1 LNLGEKEPEIYSAVA
16 HVTDG
21 IYHVIKIVR
30 RAGIIEFY
38 VDSIRMKLN
47 EGNSKPSRNLLRID
61 DVECSLLEYAYAAE
75 TRPFPAQRR
84 LRIGSFQN
92 VSQWN
97 GILAGRWKGIGKLNL
112 IVSFSSRLVTE
123 SSIDI
128 RQSWQYSLT
137 IG

>member
-1 LNLGEKEPEIYSAVA
+1 MNLGEKQPEIYAAVA

-38 VDSIRMKLN
+38 VDSIRMKLD
-47 EGNSKPSRNLLRID
+47 EGNSKLSRNLLRID
-61 DVECSLLEYAYAAE
+61 DVECSLLEYAYPNG
-75 TRPFPAQRR
+75 TRPFLGQRR

-97 GILAGRWKGIGKLNL
+97 GILAGRWNGIKEKNL
-112 IVSFSSRLVTE
+112 IILLCSRLVSE
-123 SSIDI
+123 SSVDI
-128 RQSWQYSLT
+128 R
-137 IG
+137 